1 MAKDVIK
8 DSLHQDV
15 KAGDYVI
22 VAPPRTSDNLA
33 ILEVIKINAK
43 SVTCKYASADRGKI
57 SRSSFIKINEQID
70 AAHEKYPEM
79 FIW

>member
-1 MAKDVIK
+1 MAKYVIK

-15 KAGDYVI
+15 KVGDYVI
-22 VAPPRTSDNLA
+22 VAPPRTSDTLA

-43 SVTCKYASADRGKI
+43 SVTCKSGSVYGDKI

-79 FIW
+79 FI